1 MRFLLATLLTAA
13 FSFIAGLYLPWWSL
27 ALIAFLVAILIQQ
40 KTGYAFLSAFTAIFF
55 LWGGL
60 ALLIHVRNQGVLTKK
75 MAELF
80 PLQGQSFYLIL
91 ITATI
96 GAVVAGFAAMSGSSL
111 RPVLNRQHER

>member
-13 FSFIAGLYLPWWSL
+13 FSFIAGIYLPWWSL
-27 ALIAFLVAILIQQ
+27 AIVAFMVALLIQQ
-40 KTGYAFLSAFTAIFF
+40 KVGWAFLAAFTAIFL

-60 ALLIHVRNQGVLTKK
+60 SLLIHMRNQGVLTKR

-91 ITATI
+91 LTALI
-96 GAVVAGFAAMSGSSL
+96 GALVAGFAAMSGSSL
-111 RPVLNRQHER
+111 RPVLNTRRVR

>member
-13 FSFIAGLYLPWWSL
+13 FSFIAGMFLPWWSL
-27 ALIAFLVAILIQQ
+27 ALVAFLVAILIQQ
-40 KTGYAFLSAFTAIFF
+40 KTGYAFLSGFTAIFL

-80 PLQGQSFYLIL
+80 PLQGQSIYLIL
-91 ITATI
+91 ITAII
-96 GAVVAGFAAMSGSSL
+96 GSLVAGFSSMSGSSL
-111 RPVLNRQHER
+111 RPVLNMKRDR

>member
-1 MRFLLATLLTAA
+1 MRFLLVTLLTAA
-13 FSFIAGLYLPWWSL
+13 FSFIAGLFLPWWSL
-27 ALIAFLVAILIQQ
+27 ALIGFLVAILIQQ
-40 KTGYAFLSAFTAIFF
+40 KTSYAFLSAFTAIFF

-111 RPVLNRQHER
+111 RPVLNRRRER

>member
-27 ALIAFLVAILIQQ
+27 ALVAFLVAILIQQ
-40 KTGYAFLSAFTAIFF
+40 KTGYAFLSAFTAIFL

-60 ALLIHVRNQGVLTKK
+60 ALLIHVRNQGVLTRK

-80 PLQGQSFYLIL
+80 PLQGQSFYLIML
-91 ITATI
+91 TAIT
-96 GAVVAGFAAMSGSSL
+96 GALVAGFAALSGSSL
-111 RPVLNRQHER
+111 GPVLNMKRDR